1 MGATHFKIGTLEK
14 VGTEISLQSQRRP
27 NCRTG
32 KTGSFHIGSVDCG
45 PKAQPPGTIAARPV
59 YHRLRLLNADQGN
72 TMAKK
77 TYHGSCHCGAVAFE
91 AKIDFDKGTTRCNCS
106 ICTKSRFW
114 FTIVQADDF
123 KIEKGEDQ
131 LSDYTWIPPGKS
143 KANLHYRFCET
154 CGVRV
159 FAQGDKASAGGKF
172 YAVAIAALDDIEQDA
187 DQIAKSI
194 KYVDGRHDGYDHMP
208 ADTRLL

>member
-1 MGATHFKIGTLEK
+1 
-14 VGTEISLQSQRRP
+14 
-27 NCRTG
+27 
-32 KTGSFHIGSVDCG
+32 
-45 PKAQPPGTIAARPV
+45 
-59 YHRLRLLNADQGN
+59 
-72 TMAKK
+72 MAKK

-106 ICTKSRFW
+106 ICTKTRFW
-114 FTIVQADDF
+114 FAIVPAGDF
-123 KIEKGEDQ
+123 KIEKGEDR
-131 LSDYTWIPPGKS
+131 LADYTWIPPGKS

-159 FAQGDKASAGGKF
+159 FGQGDNASAGGKF

-187 DQIAKSI
+187 DQLAKSI
-194 KYVDGRHDGYDHMP
+194 KYVDGRHDDYGHTP